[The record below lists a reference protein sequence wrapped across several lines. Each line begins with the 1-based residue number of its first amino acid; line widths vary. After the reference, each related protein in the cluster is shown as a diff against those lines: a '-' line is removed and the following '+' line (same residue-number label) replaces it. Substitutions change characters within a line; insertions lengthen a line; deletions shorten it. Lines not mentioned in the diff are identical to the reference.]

1 MTEVLV
7 AQIVAAGIV
16 AAAALALVF
25 VTRRTM
31 GRVIRE
37 VSEAQGRLDGMI
49 RNEIARFRGEIG
61 GGLRDQRVEVSGS
74 LDRLLSHLSRSLEEM
89 RQAESRQQEVL
100 RGAVESR
107 LDALRQENSRALE
120 EVRKVVDDRLRTT
133 LDQRLGESFA
143 RVGQQLEGVHR
154 GLGEMTAMAAG
165 LADVRRML
173 SNVKVRGTWG
183 EVQLRTLLDEVLLPS
198 QFECNVAT
206 RPGSSD
212 RVEFAIRLP
221 GGREDRPVRL
231 PIDAKFPQ
239 EDFQRILEASDRGD
253 AEAVESA
260 AKALETRIRQMA
272 RTIRE
277 KYVSPPETTD
287 FAILYLPLESLYA
300 EVLKRPGLVE
310 SLQREH
316 RVVVAGPTTVAALL
330 NALQVGFH
338 SVALENRSREVL
350 RLLGAVKA
358 EFERFG
364 EALARAEKR
373 IGDAGRAL
381 EQVGT
386 RTRAMVRRLRDVEAL
401 PTTEED
407 FPGQNPGP
415 LPPED
420 P

>member
-1 MTEVLV
+1 MMEVLV

-239 EDFQRILEASDRGD
+239 EDFQRIL
-253 AEAVESA
+253 
-260 AKALETRIRQMA
+260 
-272 RTIRE
+272 
-277 KYVSPPETTD
+277 
-287 FAILYLPLESLYA
+287 
-300 EVLKRPGLVE
+300 RP
-310 SLQREH
+310 
-316 RVVVAGPTTVAALL
+316 
-330 NALQVGFH
+330 
-338 SVALENRSREVL
+338 
-350 RLLGAVKA
+350 
-358 EFERFG
+358 
-364 EALARAEKR
+364 R
-373 IGDAGRAL
+373 IGGIRKPW
-381 EQVGT
+381 
-386 RTRAMVRRLRDVEAL
+386 RWPRRPWKPASARW
-401 PTTEED
+401 
-407 FPGQNPGP
+407 PGP
-415 LPPED
+415 SGRSTSLPPR
-420 P
+420 PRTSRSSTCPSKASTPRS

>member
-253 AEAVESA
+253 SEAVEMA

>member
-1 MTEVLV
+1 M
-7 AQIVAAGIV
+7 
-16 AAAALALVF
+16 
-25 VTRRTM
+25 
-31 GRVIRE
+31 
-37 VSEAQGRLDGMI
+37 DGMI

-253 AEAVESA
+253 SEAVEMA

>member
-1 MTEVLV
+1 MMEVLV

-89 RQAESRQQEVL
+89 RQAESRQQEIL
-100 RGAVESR
+100 RGAVEGR

>member
-1 MTEVLV
+1 MSDGSWALF
-7 AQIVAAGIV
+7 VAAGLVI
-16 AAAALALVF
+16 AASLVLVILA
-25 VTRRTM
+25 RRTM
-31 GRVIRE
+31 GQVLRE
-37 VSEAQGRLDGMI
+37 VAEVQGRLDGML
-49 RNEIARFRGEIG
+49 RDEIARFRGEVG
-61 GGLRDQRVEVSGS
+61 GGLRDQRLEVSAA
-74 LDRLLSHLSRSLEEM
+74 LDRLVANLSRSLEEM
-89 RQAESRQQEVL
+89 RQAESTRQEAL
-100 RGAVESR
+100 RGTVEGR
-107 LDALRQENSRALE
+107 LDALRQENAQALE
-120 EVRKVVDDRLRTT
+120 EVRKVVDERLQTT

-198 QFECNVAT
+198 QFDCNVAT

-221 GGREDRPVRL
+221 GSRDEGPVWL

-239 EDFQRILEASDRGD
+239 EDFQRLLEASDRGD
-253 AEAVESA
+253 SEAVDAA
-260 AKALETRIRQMA
+260 AKALEARVRQMA

-277 KYVSPPETTD
+277 KYVAPPATTD

-300 EVLKRPGLVE
+300 EVLRRPGLVE

-316 RVVVAGPTTVAALL
+316 RVIVAGPTTIAALL

-338 SVALENRSREVL
+338 SLALEHRSQEVL
-350 RLLGAVKA
+350 RLLGAVKG

-373 IGDAGRAL
+373 IGEAGRAL

-386 RTRAMVRRLRDVEAL
+386 RTRVMVRRLRDVEAGPATQESL
-401 PTTEED
+401 QED
-407 FPGQNPGP
+407 EDEVPPGQ
-415 LPPED
+415 D
-420 P
+420 S

>member
-1 MTEVLV
+1 MMEVLV

-253 AEAVESA
+253 SEAVEMA

>member
-7 AQIVAAGIV
+7 ALIAAAGLL
-16 AAAALALVF
+16 AAAALALV
-25 VTRRTM
+25 VLARRTM

-49 RNEIARFRGEIG
+49 RDEIARFRGEIG
-61 GGLRDQRVEVSGS
+61 GGLRDQRVEVSAS

-89 RQAESRQQEVL
+89 RQAESRQQEIL
-100 RGAVESR
+100 RGAVEGR